1 MLSGFT
7 IVRNA
12 VTLDYPIIPAV
23 RSLLDVCDEV
33 VVNVGR
39 SDDGTRELVASLG
52 DPRVRIL
59 DTVWDFSRG
68 STALAV
74 ETDRAMAAC
83 RGAWGLYVQAD
94 EVLDER
100 GAEILKQRVGEW
112 DRDARVEG
120 LLVDY
125 LHFYGD
131 CDTLATDRHWYR
143 REVRCVRL
151 GQDVRSYQD
160 AQGFRV
166 GPEERRVRARAT
178 GARMFHYGW
187 ARPPDALRR
196 KLAASRGIFTEVPDR
211 IAARETK
218 GRLDWTPLLRRF
230 TGEHP
235 LAARAWVAAR
245 RDHAGPGVGPRHFR
259 REHLRL
265 YLSDWIERLTG
276 ARVFEYRN
284 YVEV

>member
-1 MLSGFT
+1 VLSGFT

-94 EVLDER
+94 EVLHER

-166 GPEERRVRARAT
+166 GPEERRVRAR
-178 GARMFHYGW
+178 
-187 ARPPDALRR
+187 PPAALRQ

-211 IAARETK
+211 IAAREAK

-235 LAARAWVAAR
+235 RAARAWVAER

-284 YVEV
+284 YIEV

>member
-39 SDDGTRELVASLG
+39 SDDGTRELVAGLG

-94 EVLDER
+94 EVLHER

-131 CDTLATDRHWYR
+131 FDTLATDRHWYR

-187 ARPPDALRR
+187 ARPPGAGDGGADVPLRVGP
-196 KLAASRGIFTEVPDR
+196 AARCAAAEARGVARHLHRGAGPDR
-211 IAARETK
+211 GAR
-218 GRLDWTPLLRRF
+218 GAGPARLDSAVAPLH
-230 TGEHP
+230 G
-235 LAARAWVAAR
+235 RAP
-245 RDHAGPGVGPRHFR
+245 AGR
-259 REHLRL
+259 
-265 YLSDWIERLTG
+265 
-276 ARVFEYRN
+276 A
-284 YVEV
+284 

>member
-1 MLSGFT
+1 MLSVFT
-7 IVRNA
+7 TAHTAVRL
-12 VTLDYPIIPAV
+12 VSPLPPAI

-33 VVNVGR
+33 IVNVGR

-94 EVLDER
+94 EVLHER
-100 GAEILKQRVGEW
+100 GAEILKQQVGEW

-131 CDTLATDRHWYR
+131 FDTLATDRHWYR
-143 REVRCVRL
+143 REVPCLRL
-151 GQDVRSYQD
+151 GQDLRSYQD
-160 AQGFRV
+160 A
-166 GPEERRVRARAT
+166 
-178 GARMFHYGW
+178 
-187 ARPPDALRR
+187 
-196 KLAASRGIFTEVPDR
+196 
-211 IAARETK
+211 
-218 GRLDWTPLLRRF
+218 
-230 TGEHP
+230 
-235 LAARAWVAAR
+235 
-245 RDHAGPGVGPRHFR
+245 PG
-259 REHLRL
+259 L
-265 YLSDWIERLTG
+265 
-276 ARVFEYRN
+276 
-284 YVEV
+284 